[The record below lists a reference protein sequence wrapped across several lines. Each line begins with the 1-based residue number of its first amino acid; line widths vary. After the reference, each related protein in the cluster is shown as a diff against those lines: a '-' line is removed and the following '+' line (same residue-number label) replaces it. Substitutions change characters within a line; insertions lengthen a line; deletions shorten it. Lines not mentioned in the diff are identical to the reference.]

1 MGSRVQHNGTDG
13 LRRPMNPVAFQ
24 AYIGHV
30 LVPMLRRGDTVIMDN
45 SPARKRSDVH
55 RITEDAVA
63 RLMEF

>member
-1 MGSRVQHNGTDG
+1 
-13 LRRPMNPVAFQ
+13 MNRVAFQ

-30 LVPMLRRGDTVIMDN
+30 LVPLLRRGDTVIMDN
-45 SPARKRSDVH
+45 SPARKGSDVH